1 VCARA
6 RVCVCV
12 CVCVCAVYLWTGLG
26 FLSFVE
32 VVFSIGV
39 SKLRMVGVFMVGGS
53 LRGCQRL
60 RWGIWYA
67 RRLGDCLLCI
77 LRVCEI
83 VRLCSCGLLS
93 CDIAISA

>member
-1 VCARA
+1 
-6 RVCVCV
+6 
-12 CVCVCAVYLWTGLG
+12 VCVCALVLVEWLG
-26 FLSFVE
+26 FLPFVE
-32 VVFSIGV
+32 VVFCIGV
-39 SKLRMVGVFMVGGS
+39 LGLRKGGFMVGGS

-77 LRVCEI
+77 RRVCEI
-83 VRLCSCGLLS
+83 VRLYSCGLLS